1 MLPPSDSL
9 RHQELK
15 LAEALSN
22 IRAIE
27 VPPPPPS
34 YTLLP
39 IAANNPFHDYATDA
53 DEDEDDCLAPLAP
66 ITVQVDAGIRIDGQA
81 NTAILPPCPTT
92 NSTASGQAGLA
103 RTVQACHAYPER
115 LVSTVLTAL
124 RDAGVVGGSNG
135 GGGHHPEHRAQ
146 RPLEVNVNASLSITG
161 EKNVIC
167 AGTLR
172 GGKRDGNVT
181 ASTSANGIQ
190 EPEKRLE
197 GKEVRRKGSRK
208 RRAESVSLMSNYVSH
223 SSC

>member
-9 RHQELK
+9 RHQDPT
-15 LAEALSN
+15 LAGALSN

-27 VPPPPPS
+27 VPPLPS

-39 IAANNPFHDYATDA
+39 ITANDPFHDYATDA
-53 DEDEDDCLAPLAP
+53 DEDEEDCLAPLAP
-66 ITVQVDAGIRIDGQA
+66 ITVHVDASIRIDGQA
-81 NTAILPPCPTT
+81 NTVILPPCPTT

-103 RTVQACHAYPER
+103 RTAQAGHARPER
-115 LVSTVLTAL
+115 FAGTVLTAL
-124 RDAGVVGGSNG
+124 RDAGVVGDGSG

-146 RPLEVNVNASLSITG
+146 GPLEVNVNASLSITG

-172 GGKRDGNVT
+172 GGRRRDGNVT

-197 GKEVRRKGSRK
+197 GKEVLKEGSRK
-208 RRAESVSLMSNYVSH
+208 RRAESVSLMMDMEG
-223 SSC
+223 